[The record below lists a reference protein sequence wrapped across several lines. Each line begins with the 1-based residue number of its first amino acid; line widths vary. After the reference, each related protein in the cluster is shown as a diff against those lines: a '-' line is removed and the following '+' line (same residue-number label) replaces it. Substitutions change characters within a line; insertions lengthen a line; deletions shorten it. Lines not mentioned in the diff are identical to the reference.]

1 MYTYI
6 TVKIY
11 KHFVIKKSTILGY
24 TNVSYVGYASSQ
36 LLKDLFM
43 HTNVTVRRFKINM
56 KIFLWEAL
64 LPYDPSCPSVGQ
76 SVCHNFLKEKE
87 VSLPRFN

>member
-64 LPYDPSCPSVGQ
+64 LPSCPSVGQ
-76 SVCHNFLKEKE
+76 SVCHNFLKERE